1 MAQNWQ
7 VYFKVLQTSP
17 ESRVWLPPLH
27 QISAFKD
34 ALNCPFDLIIA
45 FCYGDAS
52 QLETK
57 AIVNSCNLEKN
68 VIFLRLEG

>member
-17 ESRVWLPPLH
+17 ESRVWLPPRH

-68 VIFLRLEG
+68 VIFLRLER